1 MPRSPRKVEYLASK
15 TVWRTSGAW
24 DLWGEFDRT
33 SATSNF
39 QGRRGICWP
48 RFVWKSTI
56 DRHGC
61 PRELCC
67 YDVPL
72 FDLQADNAA
81 EYLGGRGM
89 AGEAVRIT
97 ELGGGVSNTVLLV
110 EADDRRFVLKQA
122 LGKLRVQ
129 DDWFSD
135 RERVFRESA
144 AMRWLRP
151 HLPAG
156 SVPEILFEDRENCLF
171 AMSAGPPEA
180 ETWKALLMR
189 GQADAGVAGTIGG
202 MLGKMVSSSWR
213 DPEAERVF
221 GDQTVFDQ
229 LRLDPYYRTTAARHP
244 DLKQQFDR
252 LMRESSS
259 RRVSL
264 VHGDWSPKNFLVL
277 AGTVMAIDFEVTH
290 FGDPAF
296 DAAFLLN
303 HLLLKSFYRP
313 AWSAALGRAALAF
326 WEACRA
332 GVPKECGW
340 IEAATL
346 SHLGC
351 LLLARVDGKSPAEY
365 ITDPALRTR
374 VREFARQLIIA
385 PPDHVADVFDQARR
399 CAA

>member
-1 MPRSPRKVEYLASK
+1 
-15 TVWRTSGAW
+15 
-24 DLWGEFDRT
+24 
-33 SATSNF
+33 
-39 QGRRGICWP
+39 
-48 RFVWKSTI
+48 
-56 DRHGC
+56 
-61 PRELCC
+61 
-67 YDVPL
+67 
-72 FDLQADNAA
+72 
-81 EYLGGRGM
+81 M
-89 AGEAVRIT
+89 AGEDAHIT

-110 EADDRRFVLKQA
+110 EAGDRRFVLKQA

-156 SVPEILFEDRENCLF
+156 SVPEILFEDRKNGLF
-171 AMSAGPPEA
+171 AMTAGPREA
-180 ETWKALLMR
+180 QTWKALLMR
-189 GQADAGVAGTIGG
+189 GEADASVAEAIGG
-202 MLGKMVSSSWR
+202 MLAKMVSASWL

-244 DLKQQFDR
+244 DLKPQFER

-264 VHGDWSPKNFLVL
+264 VHGDWSPKNFLVS
-277 AGTVMAIDFEVTH
+277 AGAVMAIDFEVIH

-313 AWSAALGRAALAF
+313 AWGGELGRAALAF

-332 GVPKECGW
+332 GVPQECGW
-340 IEAATL
+340 IEPATL

-365 ITDPALRTR
+365 IIDPALRAR
-374 VREFARQLIIA
+374 VREFARQLIVA
-385 PPDHVADVFDQARR
+385 PPDHVADVFEQARR
-399 CAA
+399 RAA